1 MAEQENLKTTIDE
14 AEKSKS
20 LIMENLRQINMGL
33 RKLQIGKENWNF
45 NF

>member
-33 RKLQIGKENWNF
+33 RKLQIGKEN
-45 NF
+45 